1 MLQHKYEHIIWD
13 WNGTLLNDL
22 WLGIE
27 IANKMLE
34 NHGTKQLSTAAYQ
47 EAFGF
52 PITGYY
58 EKIGID
64 LEKESF
70 ETLTQNFVRMYNANV
85 GRCMLHDGVLDLLKQ
100 FKSQGIQQ
108 HILTAA
114 HLDLVN
120 PLLDKFEIRPY
131 FTHIEGVDNFRAEGK
146 VQRGQA
152 LIANNHF
159 PKDKTVLIGD
169 TYHDFEVAQA
179 MKIPCILI
187 ANGHQSKLRLIAK
200 SSEVTKV
207 YDRIEEV
214 LNRPT

>member
-1 MLQHKYEHIIWD
+1 MHQQYEHIIWD

-22 WLGIE
+22 WLGVE

-34 NHGTKQLSTAAYQ
+34 NHGAKQLNTAAYQ

-58 EKIGID
+58 EKIGIN
-64 LEKESF
+64 LAKESF
-70 ETLTQNFVRMYNANV
+70 ESLTEIFVSLYNENV
-85 GRCMLHDGVLDLLKQ
+85 GKCTLHEGILNILQQ
-100 FKSQGIQQ
+100 FKEAGIQQ

-120 PLLDKFEIRPY
+120 PLLDAFEIRPY
-131 FTHIEGVDNFRAEGK
+131 FKHIEGVDNFRAEGK

-152 LIANNHF
+152 LIADNNF

-179 MKIPCILI
+179 MGIPCILI
-187 ANGHQSKLRLIAK
+187 ANGHQSKQRLIAA
-200 SSEVTKV
+200 SNQETKV
-207 YDRIEEV
+207 FDTVKE
-214 LNRPT
+214 LLG